1 VTGVRDLQP
10 GDAFPDLELP
20 DHDGHP
26 RRLSELAGGDPLVL
40 HTYRGWWCPKERA
53 WFRHLVSLQ
62 DDAEVAY
69 TRFASL
75 SVDPPPV
82 SAAFRAGL
90 DARWPF
96 LCDDDRAVL
105 RPAGTAGDHRH
116 RARPV
121 PADRVAAQSGAAG
134 LPLVARLLVL
144 GDARPSPSC
153 TPACASCPPSCGR
166 TGPAASRSRALSGVT
181 AWLAL
186 LDAPAGDLSAAAVSR
201 DGRASS
207 RPGTST
213 RADPIRSSS
222 GRPAAAGPA
231 RPPAQV
237 SLLWPSLDALPLFD
251 DPAVVRARRTART
264 LPRPRCTS
272 TFTVDS
278 RHLAGS
284 LYVPGPGGRLDEDPF
299 RLLGVPLH
307 LHVGPGLLG
316 VGPALVGPAQERYS
330 GAPWPSGSF

>member
-1 VTGVRDLQP
+1 M
-10 GDAFPDLELP
+10 
-20 DHDGHP
+20 
-26 RRLSELAGGDPLVL
+26 
-40 HTYRGWWCPKERA
+40 
-53 WFRHLVSLQ
+53 
-62 DDAEVAY
+62 
-69 TRFASL
+69 
-75 SVDPPPV
+75 
-82 SAAFRAGL
+82 
-90 DARWPF
+90 
-96 LCDDDRAVL
+96 
-105 RPAGTAGDHRH
+105 
-116 RARPV
+116 
-121 PADRVAAQSGAAG
+121 
-134 LPLVARLLVL
+134 
-144 GDARPSPSC
+144 
-153 TPACASCPPSCGR
+153 
-166 TGPAASRSRALSGVT
+166 SGVT

-201 DGRASS
+201 ERQGFLAAWYEHAR
-207 RPGTST
+207 RPHPQA
-213 RADPIRSSS
+213 RRVDPRLLDPL
-222 GRPAAAGPA
+222 G
-231 RPPAQV
+231 PPAQV